1 MKYFSLL
8 LACCCISFFFLSSC
22 SSNSSSKNE
31 KLTKNFSL
39 LNVEQTG
46 VDFQNNLKENDS
58 INYFSYSYL
67 YMGGGVAAGD
77 INNDGLA
84 DLFFTGN
91 METNKLYLNKGDL
104 QFEDIT
110 NQAGVNGDNRW
121 FTGVTMV
128 DINNDGYLDIYVS
141 ASGKFEPRENLLYV
155 NNTDGTFTEKAEEY
169 GIADAGQSVQ
179 ATFFDY
185 DMDGDL
191 DLYVANYPSTN
202 FTSPHSYYL
211 FKMQN
216 VKDVET
222 DNLYR
227 NDGDK
232 FTKVTDEAGVRS
244 FGLSLSATV
253 GDLNEDGWPD
263 IYVSNDFSTP
273 DFMYLNN
280 QDGTF
285 TNVVKE
291 ATKQTSFYGMGV
303 DIADYNNDG
312 LLDILQMDMAAKNNR
327 RAKANMAS
335 MNPNLFW
342 NTVNSGFHYQYMYN
356 SLQTNAGN
364 LNGEIPYFSNTSQMA
379 GVQATDWSWA
389 PLLVDLDNDGLK
401 DIYISNGTR
410 REINNKDYFNELKK
424 KPTHNDSLL
433 EKSLEI
439 PSEKIDNFVYKNK
452 GDMSFEQI
460 NEEWGISYSGFS
472 NGAVYVDLDND
483 GDLEVVTNNI
493 DDYAS
498 IFRNNNAENNNYL
511 AINFKGSQKN
521 QFGIGARVYLTN
533 DGKEQMQ
540 ELTLTRGFQSSV
552 APRLNFG
559 VGRSENIEKL
569 KVVWPDKKVQI
580 LNNIPSNQM
589 LVLDYKNSEKQV
601 EIIEIKEPKLFFTM
615 NADSLGLQ
623 YQHRENIYDDF
634 EKEILL
640 PHKTSMFG
648 PGLAVGD
655 LNGDGLDDVFI
666 GGASQYAGGIYF
678 QSAKGFEKQ
687 EFEFLETD
695 KEYEDLGAI
704 IFDANGDG
712 INDLYVVSGGNEF
725 EKNSELLQDRLYINQ
740 NGNFKRSLSA
750 LPQMYTSGS
759 RVYAEDFDKDGD
771 LDLFVGGRL
780 VPGNYPAPANSYLLE
795 NQSEKGVA
803 KFVNVTPQ
811 KAPGLENLG
820 LVTSASWTDFDNDG
834 WKDLVIVGEWMPLK
848 IFKNNKGDFI
858 DITKQMGLNDTTGW
872 WFSIKDRDFDN
883 DGDIDFI
890 AGNLGLNYKYHARKD
905 ASFDIYYYDF
915 DGNNTKDIVLSYFND
930 GEKFPVR
937 GRECSSQQMPGIK
950 NKFEDYNSFA
960 NADLEDI
967 YTTDYLE
974 NALHYQVKSFGS
986 VYIENTKD
994 GFKIHQLPAE
1004 AQISSINQILVE
1016 DFTNDGNLDFL
1027 IAGNLYASEVE
1038 TPRADAG
1045 IGLLLKGDG
1054 KGKFQAVEARQSGFF
1069 VPGDVKDMEFLNTPN
1084 GRYII
1089 SAKNNDYIQ
1098 LIKVNAESQSE
1109 IASLAS
1115 NKKD

>member
-1 MKYFSLL
+1 MLRRKYYNFLLGWVGVSLL
-8 LACCCISFFFLSSC
+8 LLASC
-22 SSNSSSKNE
+22 SSDSSSSKEENE
-31 KLTKNFSL
+31 KNFSL
-39 LNVEQTG
+39 LSFEDTG
-46 VDFQNNLKENDS
+46 IDFQNNLKENDS

-77 INNDGLA
+77 INNDGLP

-91 METNKLYLNKGDL
+91 MEPNKLYLNKGNL
-104 QFEDIT
+104 KFEDIT
-110 NQAGVNGDNRW
+110 KQANVAGDKRW

-141 ASGKFEPRENLLYV
+141 VSGKFEPRENLLYI
-155 NNTDGTFTEKAEEY
+155 NNTDGTFTESAEQY
-169 GIADAGQSVQ
+169 NIADPGQSVQ
-179 ATFFDY
+179 STFFDY

-202 FTSPHSYYL
+202 FTAPNSFYL

-227 NDGDK
+227 NDGNT
-232 FTKVTDEAGVRS
+232 FTKVTDEAGLRS

-263 IYVSNDFSTP
+263 IYISNDFSTP
-273 DFMYLNN
+273 DYMYLNN

-285 TNVVKE
+285 TNVIKE
-291 ATKQTSFYGMGV
+291 ATSQTSFYGMGV

-312 LLDILQMDMAAKNNR
+312 LLDIIQMDMAAKDNR

-335 MNPNLFW
+335 MNPKLFW
-342 NTVNSGFHYQYMYN
+342 STVNSGFHYQYMFN

-364 LNGEIPYFSNTSQMA
+364 FNGDTPHFSNTSYLA

-389 PLLVDLDNDGLK
+389 PLFVDLDNDGWK

-424 KPTHNDSLL
+424 KGSQRDSLL

-439 PSEKIDNFVYKNK
+439 PSEKIDNFVFKNK
-452 GDMSFEQI
+452 GDLSFEKV
-460 NEEWGISYSGFS
+460 NDNWGISYSGFS

-498 IFRNNNAENNNYL
+498 VFRNNNTENNNYL
-511 AINFKGSQKN
+511 AIDFKGTERN
-521 QFGIGARVYLTN
+521 RFGLGARVYLTN
-533 DGKEQMQ
+533 DEKEQMQ

-552 APRLNFG
+552 APRLHFG
-559 VGRSENIEKL
+559 VGKSKTIEKL
-569 KVVWPDKKVQI
+569 KVVWPDQNVQI
-580 LNNIPSNQM
+580 LNNIPVNQL
-589 LVLDYKNSEKQV
+589 LVLDYKESEKQP
-601 EIIEIKEPKLFFTM
+601 EIIKDVPEKLFLTI
-615 NADSLGLQ
+615 NADSLGLK
-623 YQHRENIYDDF
+623 YQHRENEYDDF
-634 EKEILL
+634 KKEILL

-655 LNGDGLDDVFI
+655 LNGDNLDDIFI
-666 GGASQYAGGIYF
+666 GGAANHSGGIYY
-678 QSAKGFEKQ
+678 QTANGFEKQ
-687 EFEFLETD
+687 EFDFLETD
-695 KEYEDLGAI
+695 KKYEDLGAL

-712 INDLYVVSGGNEF
+712 KNDLYVVSGGNEF
-725 EKNSELLQDRLYINQ
+725 EKDSENLQDRLYKNE
-740 NGNFKRSLSA
+740 NGKLSRSLSA

-795 NQSEKGVA
+795 NQSENGRT

-834 WKDLVIVGEWMPLK
+834 WKDLIIVGEWMP
-848 IFKNNKGDFI
+848 ITVFKNNNGDFKN
-858 DITKQMGLNDTTGW
+858 ITKQLGLTETTGW
-872 WFSIKDRDFDN
+872 WFSLKEGDFDN
-883 DGDIDFI
+883 DGDMDFI
-890 AGNLGLNYKYHARKD
+890 AGNLGRNYKYQARED
-905 ASFDIYYYDF
+905 ASFDIYYHDF
-915 DGNNTKDIVLSYFND
+915 DENNSKDIVLSYFND

-950 NKFEDYNSFA
+950 MKFEDYNSFA
-960 NADLEDI
+960 NANLEDI

-974 NALHYQVKSFGS
+974 NALHYQVKSFAS
-986 VYIENTKD
+986 VFIENRED
-994 GFKIHQLPAE
+994 GFKIHPLPAE
-1004 AQISSINQILVE
+1004 AQIAPINQILVE
-1016 DFTNDGNLDFL
+1016 DFDNDDNPDLL

-1054 KGKFQAVEARQSGFF
+1054 KGKFQPVKARKSGFF
-1069 VPGDVKDMEFLNTPN
+1069 VPGDVKDMEFLSTPN

-1089 SAKNNDYIQ
+1089 TAKNNDYIQ
-1098 LIKVNAESQSE
+1098 LIQINTKLKNN
-1109 IASLAS
+1109 IAALSS
-1115 NKKD
+1115 D